1 MVEVSAPPALY
12 DLPAVVIAV
21 HTHRIVRATL
31 DHQAAAAALRVAIEE
46 AREAGIPPRVMR
58 RALARR
64 SAGHRA
70 LDAEADALLEVAD
83 SVAFGRIEPG
93 A

>member
-31 DHQAAAAALRVAIEE
+31 DHHAAAADLRTAIED
-46 AREAGIPPRVMR
+46 ARKAGIPPRIVR

-64 SAGHRA
+64 SARHRE
-70 LDAEADALLEVAD
+70 LDAAADALLEVAD
-83 SVAFGRIEPG
+83 SVAFGEVERG
-93 A
+93 V